1 MKTIAGAEVM
11 HVSPR
16 GQNPATKPEVECHLK
31 DDWTAR
37 LAAIEADYRAG
48 VISIRAI
55 GFKYGVSEAAIR
67 KWAKKAVDARGDS
80 APWARDLKPLVD
92 ARVAEILA
100 ADPGKSPAHVRAAV
114 RTPHARAEIVRVLQS
129 TTAEAE
135 AVEATSRAV
144 VEVVQGH
151 RVRISAG
158 LQTVNCLV
166 TLLGIAAECRD
177 LLQEVIHEETAGDRN
192 GKRRASMLKAVSLES
207 HAGVVKDLAAAMEKL
222 VALDRQAFGL
232 ADGDDPTQSPAPCEF
247 APEATNEVFDKILQR
262 ARERIK
268 AAADAEPDPS

>member
-1 MKTIAGAEVM
+1 MM
-11 HVSPR
+11 HGPERRPKSAPR
-16 GQNPATKPEVECHLK
+16 PDVECRSK
-31 DDWTAR
+31 DEKTTR
-37 LAAIEADYRAG
+37 LSAIEADYRAG

-67 KWAKKAVDARGDS
+67 KWAKNAVDARGNP
-80 APWARDLKPLVD
+80 APWSRDLKPLVD

-114 RTPHARAEIVRVLQS
+114 RTPHARAEIVRALH
-129 TTAEAE
+129 TEHGDAE
-135 AVEATSRAV
+135 AVEVTSRAV
-144 VEVVQGH
+144 VQVVQGH
-151 RVRISAG
+151 RLSISAR
-158 LQTVNCLV
+158 LQTVNNIV

-192 GKRRASMLKAVSLES
+192 GKRRASMLKAISLES
-207 HAGVVKDLAAAMEKL
+207 HAGAVKDLAAAMEKL

-232 ADGDDPTQSPAPCEF
+232 ADGDAPTQSPGPFEPAPK
-247 APEATNEVFDKILQR
+247 ATYEVFDGILRR

-268 AAADAEPDPS
+268 AAADAECAPVLDRSQRGL